1 MSIPVDPSQLETE
14 LVQFGYSAFLLTVRD
29 DQTSHVAHM
38 TFRFENDN
46 IYCPISNTAA
56 RNVEKR
62 SKVVVLWP
70 PYEKDGYLI

>member
-46 IYCPISNTAA
+46 IYCPIKQDSSAQRRKTIEGCCLVAT
-56 RNVEKR
+56 
-62 SKVVVLWP
+62 
-70 PYEKDGYLI
+70 I